1 MATSGSSVEGD
12 AFGLDD
18 TRELLAVLLE
28 LELEPPQAETAPSAT
43 KKSNARHRWNADFM
57 AGTRGLVRSAR
68 DSEIQ
73 VARMLGAGEHA
84 RARIA

>member
-18 TRELLAVLLE
+18 TRELLAVL

-57 AGTRGLVRSAR
+57 ACTW
-68 DSEIQ
+68 
-73 VARMLGAGEHA
+73 
-84 RARIA
+84 

>member
-18 TRELLAVLLE
+18 TRELLAVL